1 MTTKLVRDKV
11 DEIPWGLEPAKAGL
25 RLVHSDAEFDSLLRQ
40 KGLEEYGEF
49 IEALTEADSI
59 EEAGD
64 VLEVLL
70 TRLARVGDGA
80 GTLDAVV
87 AKMLAKRQSRGGFKR
102 GLVLELR

>member
-11 DEIPWGLEPAKAGL
+11 DEIPWGIEAAKVGL
-25 RLVHSDAEFDSLLRQ
+25 RLVHDGAEFDSLLRQ

-49 IEALTEADSI
+49 LEAPTEAEAIS
-59 EEAGD
+59 EAGD
-64 VLEVLL
+64 VLEVML
-70 TRLARVGDGA
+70 TRLARTGHGA

-87 AKMLAKRQSRGGFKR
+87 AKMLIKRQARGGFTR